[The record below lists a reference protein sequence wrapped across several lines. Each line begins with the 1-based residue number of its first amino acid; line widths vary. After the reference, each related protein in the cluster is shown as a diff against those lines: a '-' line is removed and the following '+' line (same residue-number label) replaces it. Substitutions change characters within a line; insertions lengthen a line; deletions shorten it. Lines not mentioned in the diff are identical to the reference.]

1 MDFMTAIQAGFRN
14 YVNFSG
20 RASRSEYWWW
30 VLFVVIVGIVASFI
44 DISIVGNAQFGP
56 VGGLTSLALLLP
68 NIGISV
74 RRLHD
79 RDKSGWFILI
89 GLIPLVGAIILLVW
103 FVQRGTVGGN
113 QYGPDPLGGA

>member
-1 MDFMTAIQAGFRN
+1 MDFVGAIQAGFRN
-14 YVNFSG
+14 YVNFNG
-20 RASRSEYWWW
+20 RASRSEYWYW
-30 VLFVVIVGIVASFI
+30 VLFVIIVGLVAGVI
-44 DISIVGNAQFGP
+44 DVATVGNAQFGP
-56 VGGLTSLALLLP
+56 VGSLTSLGLLLP

-79 RDKSGWFILI
+79 LDKTGWFILLV
-89 GLIPLVGAIILLVW
+89 LIPLVGAIILLIW